1 MKNRIEGNEIPS
13 LSLEDLE
20 LSNIDVHALASEDA
34 LGVPELGAS
43 SGTYGCCTSCAPA
56 QPVEGF

>member
-1 MKNRIEGNEIPS
+1 MQKNSEVPS

-20 LSNIDVHALASEDA
+20 LSDIDVQGLATEDA

-43 SGTYGCCTSCAPA
+43 QGTYGCCTHCAPA
-56 QPVEGF
+56 DAGVSV

>member
-1 MKNRIEGNEIPS
+1 MQNNEVTS

-20 LSNIDVHALASEDA
+20 LSDIDVQGLATEDA

-43 SGTYGCCTSCAPA
+43 AGTYGCCTSCAHQNFA
-56 QPVEGF
+56 